1 MYYGDGNM
9 DDVKIINL
17 DDTLSV
23 GSVPSGIGPGD
34 VVVLYENSIVGV
46 VVSTNTRPATV
57 RTAGKVIAPK
67 DNSVVTKGQQ
77 LYWDN
82 TNRKVTTTN
91 TGVKFGMALKAASDT
106 ATLVEALL
114 NA

>member
-1 MYYGDGNM
+1 M
-9 DDVKIINL
+9 DNVKIINL
-17 DDTLSV
+17 DDTLS
-23 GSVPSGIGPGD
+23 GGNFSPTLAIGD
-34 VVVLYENSIVGV
+34 VVPLYDNSIIGIVASAG
-46 VVSTNTRPATV
+46 NRPITL

-91 TGVKFGMALKAASDT
+91 TGIKFGMALKAASDT
-106 ATLVEALL
+106 DTLVEALL

>member
-1 MYYGDGNM
+1 M
-9 DDVKIINL
+9 DNVKIINL
-17 DDTLSV
+17 DDTLSL
-23 GSVPSGIGPGD
+23 SNLSSTLSPGD
-34 VVVLYENSIVGV
+34 VVILYENSIVGV
-46 VVSTNTRPATV
+46 VVSTNTRPATI

-82 TNRKVTTTN
+82 VDRKVTTVN
-91 TGVKFGMALKAASDT
+91 TGTKFGMALKAANDT
-106 ATLVEALL
+106 DTVVEALL